1 VPGVTREVRMPMIR
15 ARIVRLNGVPVRQAK
30 IDPDVRW
37 AVRNERGLTYAKT
50 PPDGSEIV
58 AGKWWP
64 PDYKGPPLISFD
76 ANLAAGMGLKV
87 GDTITFNVLGREITA
102 KIGNLRRIKWRTLGM
117 NFTVIFA
124 PGTLESAPHSH
135 IAAVEAPPSAELPLL
150 KAVTSKLPNVSAI
163 RVREALAAAA
173 AILDNIGLAVRA
185 TALVTIVAG
194 LLVLAGAIAAGH
206 ARRVYD
212 AVVLKVLGATRRR
225 ILNAFLLEYGL
236 LGLATAAIAAALGTL
251 TGWLVLTQG
260 MGAGWAFL
268 PVTAIST
275 ALICLAVMLVF
286 GFLGTWRAMSQKP
299 AALLRNE

>member
-1 VPGVTREVRMPMIR
+1 VEK
-15 ARIVRLNGVPVRQAK
+15 ARIAG
-30 IDPDVRW
+30 DVTW
-37 AVRNERGLTYAKT
+37 AVRGDRALTYAAK
-50 PPDGSEIV
+50 PGDGTRIV

-124 PGTLESAPHSH
+124 PGTLEAAPHSH